1 MGERENRIKGTVG
14 KLTSAKGLECLFIVT
29 RKQCCPHELGYRY
42 LDRYDWSSWNF
53 FLISFIFSKKRK
65 KNYQLIRRR
74 GQYVVSMRRREKI
87 KKNVIINQESE
98 L

>member
-53 FLISFIFSKKRK
+53 FSDFLYFFKKEKKKLPADKEERTICCKYEEKVENKKKKCDNQPRK
-65 KNYQLIRRR
+65 
-74 GQYVVSMRRREKI
+74 
-87 KKNVIINQESE
+87 
-98 L
+98 